1 MKFGQMAGIAVLAVA
16 LTASAALAQ
25 GPHHGGEMFGPM
37 MGMMTDVLD
46 LPDAQ
51 QAQIKQIY
59 DNAKPSMEPLWQ
71 QEHESH
77 KAMMQLVTSGSF
89 DQAKAQ
95 AIASQ
100 EAQIHQQMELQ
111 HAQLAAQAYQVL
123 TPEQKAKFNDF
134 MAKREQRMEKH
145 MQEHSQPAPQE

>member
-1 MKFGQMAGIAVLAVA
+1 MKLVRMTGIALLAVA
-16 LTASAALAQ
+16 LTAGAALAQ

-37 MGMMTDVLD
+37 MGMMSDVLD
-46 LPDAQ
+46 LTDAQ
-51 QAQIKQIY
+51 QAQIKQIF

-71 QEHESH
+71 QEHASH
-77 KAMMQLVTSGSF
+77 KAMMQLITSGSF

-123 TPEQKAKFNDF
+123 TPEQKTKFNDF

-145 MQEHSQPAPQE
+145 MQEHAQPAPQE

>member
-1 MKFGQMAGIAVLAVA
+1 MKLVRKTGIAVLAVA
-16 LTASAALAQ
+16 LTAGAALAQ
-25 GPHHGGEMFGPM
+25 GPHRGGEMFGP

-46 LPDAQ
+46 LTDAQ

-59 DNAKPSMEPLWQ
+59 DNAKPAMEPLWQ
-71 QEHESH
+71 QERDSH
-77 KAMMQLVTSGSF
+77 KAMMQLITSGSF

-95 AIASQ
+95 SIASQ

-123 TPEQKAKFNDF
+123 TPEQKAKFNDVL
-134 MAKREQRMEKH
+134 AKREQRMQKH